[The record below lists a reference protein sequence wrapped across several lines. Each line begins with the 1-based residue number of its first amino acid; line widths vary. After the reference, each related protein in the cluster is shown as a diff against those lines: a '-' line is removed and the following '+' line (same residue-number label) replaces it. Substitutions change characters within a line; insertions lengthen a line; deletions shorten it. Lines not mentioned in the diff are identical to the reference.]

1 MSHKAKRAKTEA
13 HLVAPEEAR
22 AAASAVG
29 PACTILEL
37 VERFEQSKY
46 FDGKGTVDANK
57 LVNGFN
63 LHLEESGLRPP
74 GGEEMPLGHGIV
86 NVEHRPPMESVFYL
100 VSFPEAGRAKVVVV
114 PTKSLSDELEQKG
127 WIPANFDYHSSR
139 PLPAL
144 PPCDGKVVGGGVCE
158 ATSAAQKV
166 TVPCKLPAIEQ
177 KKGAP
182 SHAQQI
188 VVWFE
193 VRSRARALC

>member
-86 NVEHRPPMESVFYL
+86 NVLIRDTRAFARVGL
-100 VSFPEAGRAKVVVV
+100 GRIEPDLNSQRVR
-114 PTKSLSDELEQKG
+114 QK
-127 WIPANFDYHSSR
+127 
-139 PLPAL
+139 
-144 PPCDGKVVGGGVCE
+144 E
-158 ATSAAQKV
+158 
-166 TVPCKLPAIEQ
+166 E
-177 KKGAP
+177 
-182 SHAQQI
+182 
-188 VVWFE
+188 
-193 VRSRARALC
+193 